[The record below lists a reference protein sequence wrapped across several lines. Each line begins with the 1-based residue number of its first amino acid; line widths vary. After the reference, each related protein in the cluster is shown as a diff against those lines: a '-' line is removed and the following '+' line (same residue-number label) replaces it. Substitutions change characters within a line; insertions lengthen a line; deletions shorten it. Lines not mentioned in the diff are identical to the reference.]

1 MKDIMDT
8 LKYKDKEYELIF
20 DLNVLQ
26 EMQDKY
32 GTMTKCLDEAYGKK
46 TGEPSIKAIAFLV
59 TAMINEAIDIKNE
72 EKGTN
77 EPPVTEKMV
86 NRMLSEFMRNS
97 GDLSAVVSKIDDL
110 MAKSLQG
117 GEDSKN
123 E

>member
-59 TAMINEAIDIKNE
+59 TAMMNEAIDIKNE

-77 EPPVTEKMV
+77 EPPVTEKMA

-97 GDLSAVVSKIDDL
+97 GDLSALVSKIDDL

>member
-26 EMQDKY
+26 DMQDKY

-46 TGEPSIKAIAFLV
+46 TGEPSIKAISFLV
-59 TAMINEAIDIKNE
+59 AAMINEAIDIKND

-77 EPPVTEKMV
+77 EPPVTEKMA

-97 GDLSAVVSKIDDL
+97 GDLSALVSKIDDL

>member
-8 LKYKDKEYELIF
+8 LSYKGKEYNLIF
-20 DLNVLQ
+20 NLNVLQ

-32 GTMTKCLDEAYGKK
+32 GTMTECLNQAYGQM
-46 TGEPSIKAIAFLV
+46 TGEPSIKVLAFMV
-59 TAMINEAIDIKNE
+59 TSMINEAIDINNE
-72 EKGTN
+72 EKGEK

-86 NRMLSEFMRNS
+86 NRMLSDFMRNS
-97 GDLSAVVSKIDDL
+97 GDLSAIVNKIDDL
-110 MAKSLQG
+110 MTKSLQG

>member
-59 TAMINEAIDIKNE
+59 TAMINEAIDIKND

-110 MAKSLQG
+110 MTKSLQG